1 MRRHR
6 LDLRLFA
13 PSNRV
18 AGPARP
24 DVAPAVR
31 PATSG
36 ERQLATDQQRK
47 AALDV
52 LAELVP
58 AGVLSRARE
67 LVREMQREETVRSHL
82 AKNAIGIVAVGLV
95 AILVS
100 TAGTMLLLGY
110 AFRELGP
117 VASWIRILIFG
128 FGVALWLAGV
138 LIPLFFYLSGL
149 QREAMRGRESAKQ
162 H

>member
-1 MRRHR
+1 
-6 LDLRLFA
+6 
-13 PSNRV
+13 
-18 AGPARP
+18 
-24 DVAPAVR
+24 
-31 PATSG
+31 
-36 ERQLATDQQRK
+36 
-47 AALDV
+47 
-52 LAELVP
+52 
-58 AGVLSRARE
+58 
-67 LVREMQREETVRSHL
+67 MQREETVRSHL

-149 QREAMRGRESAKQ
+149 QREALRGRESAKE